1 MKVRLKTDIMGG
13 YFGIEPTG
21 IYSVRRGDIVDLD
34 PEFALHEV
42 RNDRVELTLDGPVG
56 KRLPGAN
63 VRDLATLEKE
73 VATIVAR
80 RAAASPP
87 ICDCGCGQPLRD
99 SGPHGVV
106 SKLKQRI
113 TG

>member
-1 MKVRLKTDIMGG
+1 MGG
-13 YFGIEPTG
+13 YYGIEPTG
-21 IYSVRRGDIVDLD
+21 IYSARRGDIVDLD

-56 KRLPGAN
+56 KRTIGAN
-63 VRDLATLEKE
+63 VKDRAVLEKE
-73 VATIVAR
+73 VAAIVAR

-87 ICDCGCGQPLRD
+87 ICDCGCGQVLRD
-99 SGPHGVV
+99 PRPHGVV